1 MIGGRPIVRHKEAA
15 RSRTFSD
22 ASESAEDGDVVHT
35 VELKTFQK
43 SLSSKSKPMRSANGR
58 INIGARKYD

>member
-1 MIGGRPIVRHKEAA
+1 MIGGRPIIRHKEATRGRA
-15 RSRTFSD
+15 STD
-22 ASESAEDGDVVHT
+22 ASEHAEDGDVMHT

-43 SLSSKSKPMRSANGR
+43 PLSSKSKLLRPASGR